1 VPENRLKSVSDGG
14 TFAYDP
20 TGQRTKKVENG
31 ITTYYFFG
39 CYEEEWQNDAVIKAT
54 KYYFANGMRIAE
66 RSITDGL
73 RYYHADHLGS
83 STAITNAD
91 GSQVLLS
98 TGYTPYGSSAYST
111 GSATIKYQYTGQEKD
126 ACGLMYYNA
135 RYYDPELGR
144 FIQPDTMLDGL
155 NRYTYCGGNPI
166 VYSDPSGHFIVELA
180 IAIGAVAGMY
190 LGGVLT
196 NNGNWNPLGWDWNSP
211 NTYTGMIIGGIAG
224 GMLGGLVGCFLD
236 SAIGIGGCSLSL
248 SASQGGIGFNLSLSI
263 GGTTGA
269 TTVVMGAVATG
280 GGTGAAIA
288 ATICGSLELGQMASE
303 LSRSRYW
310 LNVGRGPMPRP
321 QIEAEVDPLFPEITL
336 YPYDTGWCDQ
346 NGIYHDSDD
355 WYVKVPDK
363 SSRLNL
369 VRDIPRSQWN
379 WHHICTDKNLKSGEQ
394 WTIQFINIL
403 QSADINIKTSYLNI
417 VPVSGHSGPHPPA
430 YHSQVYDRL
439 IDATDRFISGSMGYK
454 MAVYFT
460 LNQLAHECRTSGFYL
475 NLLITGGIPNDD

>member
-1 VPENRLKSVSDGG
+1 VPENRLTSVSDGG
-14 TFAYDP
+14 TFVYDP

-166 VYSDPSGHFIVELA
+166 VYSDPSGHVVEWWVYA
-180 IAIGAVAGMY
+180 IIYVCVAYFSGAQSSGSWNPADWSANDWWMAATWGTGQIGGGWSSQNGPYVAVGDIQYSPGETTRQQDTEQKIAQTQDNFMASLVEYNTIMAEYYDFWNTLLNAGAPTPSPIPDPNILDIMPPPTPGPKLNSFLDDGEHWFCGLMGYNVAVSRGTY
-190 LGGVLT
+190 LGYKSGVKLLDT
-196 NNGNWNPLGWDWNSP
+196 PKPGTAGFIYFYAGKLDLKVEHVQYFEYFGGK
-211 NTYTGMIIGGIAG
+211 TYTTW
-224 GMLGGLVGCFLD
+224 
-236 SAIGIGGCSLSL
+236 
-248 SASQGGIGFNLSLSI
+248 Q
-263 GGTTGA
+263 TTGR
-269 TTVVMGAVATG
+269 G
-280 GGTGAAIA
+280 GDFPLNARNQLPHPREVNIDNSNLQMWGYDHVNYY
-288 ATICGSLELGQMASE
+288 TI
-303 LSRSRYW
+303 
-310 LNVGRGPMPRP
+310 GPAPV
-321 QIEAEVDPLFPEITL
+321 INF
-336 YPYDTGWCDQ
+336 
-346 NGIYHDSDD
+346 
-355 WYVKVPDK
+355 
-363 SSRLNL
+363 LNL
-369 VRDIPRSQWN
+369 NIPYPS
-379 WHHICTDKNLKSGEQ
+379 I
-394 WTIQFINIL
+394 F
-403 QSADINIKTSYLNI
+403 Y
-417 VPVSGHSGPHPPA
+417 VYPVDH
-430 YHSQVYDRL
+430 RW
-439 IDATDRFISGSMGYK
+439 K
-454 MAVYFT
+454 MK
-460 LNQLAHECRTSGFYL
+460 
-475 NLLITGGIPNDD
+475 